1 LGDNLEKAK
10 RELFH
15 KLRREIRDDRV
26 LQVME
31 KVPREIF
38 IPPSHRH
45 LAYEDIPVPIG
56 EGQTIS
62 QPYIVAMMTSALEL
76 KETDQVLELGT
87 GSGYQTAILA
97 CLVPRGRVVS
107 VERVPSL
114 ASRAR
119 SLLTSLGLVNVR
131 VLEAGNVLGYPELAP
146 YNAIVVTAAAPRL
159 PPSLLSQLAPGGRM
173 VIPVGTLQE
182 QELMKVVKTSDGYN
196 VHALGPCRF
205 VPLIGP
211 EAWPE
216 EERG

>member
-1 LGDNLEKAK
+1 MFE
-10 RELFH
+10 
-15 KLRREIRDDRV
+15 LRRLGIRDEAV
-26 LQVME
+26 LQAMM
-31 KVPREIF
+31 KVPRHKF
-38 IPPSHRH
+38 VPPEVR
-45 LAYEDIPVPIG
+45 LFAYENRPLPIG
-56 EGQTIS
+56 YGQTIS